1 VKRKVHGWERL
12 LSLKAPCVRH
22 SAGVYLSNCI
32 DEIRKLA
39 EKREVKVKNFSRA
52 AVKDRFAESGATTK
66 QEIAIGIAKRFPE
79 LPALQEAV
87 DERGL

>member
-1 VKRKVHGWERL
+1 LISEIIR
-12 LSLKAPCVRH
+12 SDCQ
-22 SAGVYLSNCI
+22 SYLSNCI

-52 AVKDRFAESGATTK
+52 AVKDGFAESGATTK
-66 QEIAIGIAKRFPE
+66 QEIAIGIAAAFPRTCSAS
-79 LPALQEAV
+79 PALQEAV